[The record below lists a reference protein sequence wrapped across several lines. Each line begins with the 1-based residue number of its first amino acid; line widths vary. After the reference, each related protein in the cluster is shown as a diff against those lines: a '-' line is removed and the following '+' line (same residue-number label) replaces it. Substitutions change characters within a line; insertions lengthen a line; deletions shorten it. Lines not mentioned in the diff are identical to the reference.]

1 MKRNRQDLISCGS
14 LFVINIKYYYITLFE
29 KKKRKKYIFSVAYLI
44 NIYYTFVN
52 LKIRE
57 NSVRTDAVIRV
68 RKCLICLD

>member
-1 MKRNRQDLISCGS
+1 MQLRFCN
-14 LFVINIKYYYITLFE
+14 
-29 KKKRKKYIFSVAYLI
+29 KRKILLYHTFWKIKQKKLYIFCCIFNKYILYLV
-44 NIYYTFVN
+44 VN

>member
-1 MKRNRQDLISCGS
+1 MRLPFCNKHKIL
-14 LFVINIKYYYITLFE
+14 LYHTFWKIKQ
-29 KKKRKKYIFSVAYLI
+29 KKNIFSVAYLI

>member
-1 MKRNRQDLISCGS
+1 MNSE
-14 LFVINIKYYYITLFE
+14 NIRSN
-29 KKKRKKYIFSVAYLI
+29 RKKYIFSVAYLI